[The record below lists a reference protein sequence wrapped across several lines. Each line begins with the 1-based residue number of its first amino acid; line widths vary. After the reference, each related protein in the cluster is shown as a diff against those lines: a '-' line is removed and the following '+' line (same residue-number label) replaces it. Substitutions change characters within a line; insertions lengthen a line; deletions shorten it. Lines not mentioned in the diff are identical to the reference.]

1 MEMHIWVNTFLSV
14 FSRLSLFLSVLEMVV
29 REEREGMVVM
39 VGLWGNPVNPVPTE
53 EEVQTE
59 AVQITHQVEQD
70 AREEQTL
77 MRTARFISLEQKN
90 NVIQVHR
97 TQRKARVCCS
107 ASPPIMDFMVD
118 RAGCQPR
125 L

>member
-14 FSRLSLFLSVLEMVV
+14 FSRFSFFLSVLEMVV

-39 VGLWGNPVNPVPTE
+39 VGLWGNPVNLVPTE

-70 AREEQTL
+70 AQEEQIL

-90 NVIQVHR
+90 NVTQVHR
-97 TQRKARVCCS
+97 TQGKARVCCS
-107 ASPPIMDFMVD
+107 ASPP
-118 RAGCQPR
+118 
-125 L
+125 